1 MVKSDDYQ
9 EKFSPQDAEPQVQ
22 PMASEVSIQHS
33 TDLPTL
39 ESTSAEV
46 GDYVADENAVNKT
59 NIELE
64 HLYDEVRS
72 SAESAAHH
80 LLEGNRYLYRH
91 LAKLLI
97 WFHRAN
103 AIENYIKDLIKSK
116 SDKVY
121 KVKVS
126 HGYNFAPIVD
136 AVWMGINRKDLP
148 VNKSNR
154 ISRALNRLYE
164 IYGSQFNYRRDVED
178 DLVQYLVDNGGI
190 NGLVTYNSA
199 QSDEDKISDIKAD
212 KERIKRSAELAKSAI
227 QKAYHDSLNYFRAK
241 NDLPEVSFANEI
253 VVNEDEMSLVL
264 VSKNSPTQYAMIDT
278 VTDKA
283 TIAKA
288 LTKSYLGH
296 YGVLPAAVRVLVET
310 LATQCCPS
318 DQVGTYTH
326 LLNEAGK
333 SSSNAKKNAIRRLTY
348 KHDDGVFFLSAMHA
362 SNSIVTEVKPKIQVL
377 QDPED
382 DVALSTVSR
391 RALETN
397 LISPKNFRMVQFSHD
412 IGLGPI
418 PSSRRDITHA
428 INIKVL
434 TARKD
439 DKEAS
444 ISLYFHREST
454 QLQAQSQVDVPKV
467 PAQPPKWER
476 KLSLEWFKKFNAAFT
491 NNWVN
496 SHARHLNREH
506 QSVLEVLFRHSSLT
520 VNFFNLDNECDL
532 HSLVGVPTGDSK
544 GVHRLSLLSKD
555 LAVVMLQIADL
566 PVVGD
571 LQMSAYNNFLKLSYE
586 TEVGSYN
593 VYIPAVNSTG
603 EYVGHGFGQYSL
615 NSLLIDADE
624 FDAGDDITDE
634 GDL

>member
-1 MVKSDDYQ
+1 MPDDNALTAVKQAVD
-9 EKFSPQDAEPQVQ
+9 
-22 PMASEVSIQHS
+22 S
-33 TDLPTL
+33 T
-39 ESTSAEV
+39 V

-80 LLEGNRYLYRH
+80 LLEGNRHLYRH

-136 AVWMGINRKDLP
+136 AVWMGLNRKDLP

-164 IYGSQFNYRRDVED
+164 VYGSKFNYRQDVED
-178 DLVQYLVDNGGI
+178 DLVQFLVDNGGI

-212 KERIKRSAELAKSAI
+212 KERIKRSSELAQVAI
-227 QKAYHDSLNYFRAK
+227 QKAYHDSLNFFRAK
-241 NDLPEVSFANEI
+241 NDLPAVSFANEI

-264 VSKNSPTQYAMIDT
+264 VSKNSPTQYAVIDT

-283 TIAKA
+283 PIAKA
-288 LTKSYLGH
+288 LTKSYLGQ

-326 LLNEAGK
+326 LLNEAAK
-333 SSSNAKKNAIRRLTY
+333 SNSISKKNAIRRMTY
-348 KHDDGVFFLSAMHA
+348 KHEEGAFLLSAMHA
-362 SNSIVTEVKPKIQVL
+362 SSSLVTEVKPKVQVL
-377 QDPED
+377 QDPVD
-382 DVALSTVSR
+382 DVALTTISR
-391 RALETN
+391 RALETY

-412 IGLGPI
+412 IGQGPI
-418 PSSRRDITHA
+418 PSCRDDFTHA

-434 TARKD
+434 TAKKD
-439 DKEAS
+439 DKDAA
-444 ISLYFHREST
+444 ISLHFHRESS
-454 QLQAQSQVDVPKV
+454 QFQAVSQVDVPSV
-467 PAQPPKWER
+467 GAQPPKWQR
-476 KLSLEWFKKFNAAFT
+476 SLGLDWFKQFNAAFT

-496 SHARHLNREH
+496 SHARHVNREH
-506 QSVLEVLFRHSSLT
+506 QSVLEVQFRHSSLT
-520 VNFFNLDNECDL
+520 VNFFNLDNQCDL
-532 HSLVGVPTGDSK
+532 HTLVVVPTQESK
-544 GVHRLSLLSKD
+544 NGYRLSFLSKD
-555 LAVVMLQIADL
+555 LAIAMLQVADL
-566 PVVGD
+566 SIVGD
-571 LQMSAYNNFLKLSYE
+571 VQVSLHPTFLKLAYE
-586 TEVGSYN
+586 TEVGFYN
-593 VYIPAVNSTG
+593 LYIPAVNSTG
-603 EYVGHGFGQYSL
+603 EHIGQGFGQYSL
-615 NSLLIDADE
+615 KSILPEEDE
-624 FDAGDDITDE
+624 FEAEDDDSFE
-634 GDL
+634 GEL